1 MKKENKI
8 RILIVDDHFI
18 VRRGLS
24 ESLKRERDMTVI
36 GEASTGQQAIDVYR
50 EHRPD
55 IVLMDLRLPGMSGA
69 EAAAAICGE
78 FKHAGVIML
87 TTFDGDED
95 IRRALLAGAR
105 GYLLKSILRD
115 ELLMAIRAVHSGER
129 YFPTE
134 ISIRLAES
142 VSRLELTAR
151 ELEILRL
158 IVKGKSNKEIA
169 TDLSVAEGTIKNH
182 IGHLLCK
189 LQVADRTQA
198 VTAAIRRGLVH
209 LD

>member
-24 ESLKRERDMTVI
+24 ESLKRERDMSVI
-36 GEASTGQQAIDVYR
+36 GEASTGQQAIDAYR

-69 EAAAAICGE
+69 EATATICGE
-78 FKHAGVIML
+78 FKQAGVIML
-87 TTFDGDED
+87 TTFDGDEE
-95 IRRALLAGAR
+95 IRQALLAGAR
-105 GYLLKSILRD
+105 GYLLKNILRD
-115 ELLMAIRAVHSGER
+115 ELLTAIRAVHSGER
-129 YFPTE
+129 YFPAE
-134 ISIRLAES
+134 ISSRLAES

-158 IVKGKSNKEIA
+158 IVKGK
-169 TDLSVAEGTIKNH
+169 
-182 IGHLLCK
+182 
-189 LQVADRTQA
+189 
-198 VTAAIRRGLVH
+198 
-209 LD
+209 